1 LKSFRQNGSSD
12 GTKKNRGP
20 WHQRV
25 NDSIISSDENQE
37 NSNSNYNGGDKSE
50 PAIVSSFQKK
60 DRKNE
65 VISDIKSLIQEFK
78 KDNSGQTAQSSTKVI
93 NPSKY
98 DKPR

>member
-1 LKSFRQNGSSD
+1 LKSFRQNSSSD
-12 GTKKNRGP
+12 PTRKNKDP
-20 WHQRV
+20 EHERV
-25 NDSIISSDENQE
+25 NQSIISSDDNQE
-37 NSNSNYNGGDKSE
+37 NSNSNYNGGEKSE

-65 VISDIKSLIQEFK
+65 LISDIKSLIKEFK
-78 KDNSGQTAQSSTKVI
+78 KDNSGQTAQNNTKVI